1 MYGLR
6 LSPHLCLSMILVL
19 DVISL
24 YTDSWFDGF
33 YLLSVDAV
41 SVLLFKSDVQT
52 ADVVDFGC
60 TFSFLPGVG
69 VSQTHCSLYF
79 LNIMLF
85 TTPNF
90 PFSGKSVRL

>member
-1 MYGLR
+1 MVMYGLR

-41 SVLLFKSDVQT
+41 SVLLF
-52 ADVVDFGC
+52 
-60 TFSFLPGVG
+60 
-69 VSQTHCSLYF
+69 
-79 LNIMLF
+79 
-85 TTPNF
+85 
-90 PFSGKSVRL
+90 